1 MITTRLT
8 DNGSIFFFWV
18 MLCSEPSWLSDSWKW
33 QRSIEVRAFTA
44 QWFLEVTTIH
54 WGRSL
59 HGSVTS
65 GSDNDLLRSEPSR
78 LSDFWKWQRSTEV
91 RAFTAQWLLE
101 VTTIHWGQSLHGSV
115 TPGSDNDLLRSEPS
129 RLSDSGSNND
139 PLRSEPS
146 RLSDFWKWQRS
157 IEVRAFTAQWI
168 LEVTT
173 IYWGQSLRGSV
184 TSGSD
189 NDPLRSEP
197 SRLSD
202 FCKWQRS
209 TEVRAF
215 TAQLLLEVTTI
226 HWGRSLH
233 GSVTSGSD
241 NDPLRSEPSRLSDF
255 WKWQRSTE
263 VRAFTAQW
271 LLEVTTIH
279 WGQSHHGSVTSGS
292 DNDPLRSEPSRLSD
306 FWKWQRSTEFRVFT
320 AQWPLEVTTIY
331 WGQSLHGSVTSG
343 SDNDPLRSEPSRLS
357 DFWKWQR
364 FSEVRAFTAQWLLEV
379 TTILW
384 GQSLYGSVTSGSGEI
399 HISKVK
405 A

>member
-1 MITTRLT
+1 M
-8 DNGSIFFFWV
+8 F
-18 MLCSEPSWLSDSWKW
+18 
-33 QRSIEVRAFTA
+33 RAFMA
-44 QWFLEVTTIH
+44 QWLLEVTTIY
-54 WGRSL
+54 WGQSH
-59 HGSVTS
+59 HGSVTP

-91 RAFTAQWLLE
+91 GAFTAQWLLE

-115 TPGSDNDLLRSEPS
+115 TSGSDNDPLRSEPS
-129 RLSDSGSNND
+129 RLSDSWKWQRSTEVRAFAAQWLLEVTTIYWGQSLHGSVTSGSNND

-215 TAQLLLEVTTI
+215 TAQ
-226 HWGRSLH
+226 
-233 GSVTSGSD
+233 
-241 NDPLRSEPSRLSDF
+241 
-255 WKWQRSTE
+255 
-263 VRAFTAQW
+263 W

-279 WGQSHHGSVTSGS
+279 
-292 DNDPLRSEPSRLSD
+292 
-306 FWKWQRSTEFRVFT
+306 
-320 AQWPLEVTTIY
+320 

-357 DFWKWQR
+357 DFWK
-364 FSEVRAFTAQWLLEV
+364 
-379 TTILW
+379 
-384 GQSLYGSVTSGSGEI
+384 
-399 HISKVK
+399 
-405 A
+405 